1 MEKFKMYVPEAGE
14 LFGFP
19 APPPITNNGIDVSSE
34 GVVKLDWRWV
44 VGLTLLALGAFVIIA
59 NQQNKIQQLNEIVFS
74 PEDTKPKS

>member
-1 MEKFKMYVPEAGE
+1 MFVPDANE

-19 APPPITNNGIDVSSE
+19 APPPLTNNAIDVSSE

-59 NQQNKIQQLNEIVFS
+59 NQQNKIQRLNEIVFS
-74 PEDTKPKS
+74 PEDTKPQS